1 VGTSTHQVVAK
12 IKADADPAEG
22 LRARNWHYD
31 QLQKLAV
38 EADDRGRRIHE
49 PGFSASQHQA
59 PQCAA
64 DAFGFSLN
72 SDATAHSRTIN
83 SAVYLC
89 TSSLHQPRKQ

>member
-49 PGFSASQHQA
+49 PGFS
-59 PQCAA
+59 
-64 DAFGFSLN
+64 LN